1 MPSKTMSSLDV
12 IAFDGDDTLWHSE
25 TLFSVT
31 QERFR
36 ELLADHAEPAVL
48 DERLL
53 ATERRN
59 LALFGYGAKGFT
71 LSMIET
77 AIHVSAGSITS
88 SHVQAILDLGKALL
102 SHPVELLDDVRPVLE
117 EVAASHR
124 VVLVTKGDL
133 FHQESKLAGSGL
145 GELFDRVEIVSEKDE
160 ATYRRVMDALGVGPH
175 RFLMVGN
182 SLRSDVVPVVGVGG
196 RAVHVPYVVDWAHE
210 VVDEGDLPDGGWWR
224 LDSLSALPGL
234 MRELEA

>member
-1 MPSKTMSSLDV
+1 MSSLDV

-160 ATYRRVMDALGVGPH
+160 ATYRRVMDALGVGPD

-210 VVDEGDLPDGGWWR
+210 VVDECDLPDGGWWR